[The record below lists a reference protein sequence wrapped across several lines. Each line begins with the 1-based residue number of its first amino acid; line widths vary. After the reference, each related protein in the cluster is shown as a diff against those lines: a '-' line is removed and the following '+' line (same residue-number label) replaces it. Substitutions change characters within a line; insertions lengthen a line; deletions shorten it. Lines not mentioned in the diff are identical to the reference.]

1 VRRGLRIDLDATGVP
16 WTADFG
22 RVNGALTAR
31 EARLGPGIVVGEMAD
46 SMHDPRTMGL
56 SPFGRLAAAHAVSM
70 IGDAC
75 VTVAL
80 AGTLFFNISPDAA
93 RPKVLL
99 YLLLTVAP
107 FALVAPVIG
116 PLLDRSR
123 GGRRTL
129 MSLGCLGRAVLCVLM
144 AGNVNTLLLFPL
156 AFGVLVLAKGHQ
168 VAKSSLVPA
177 MVPDDAALVTAN
189 SRLALISIG
198 AGAVG
203 GIPAAVILKLTGADW
218 VLVTAAIAF
227 AVAGALA
234 LRIPRGDRGAT
245 PETPEERAE
254 LHAPSIVLAGTAMA
268 LLRAGVGFLT
278 FLVAFG
284 LKADKQPTWFFG
296 AVLAISAVG
305 GFAGNLLAPLLRRR
319 VKEEWILVGSLLVP
333 AVIALWAAQAGG
345 RWAFLF
351 TAISVAMGA
360 AAGKV
365 AFDSLLQRDGPD
377 DLRGRAFARFE
388 TRFQLVWVI
397 GALVPVA
404 LFDVMDARVGFF
416 VLAVV
421 MGFGGVSYV
430 IGLRAARDHPPGA
443 ERKPTL
449 AARLRTMLRPGT
461 GASADPPSAASLP
474 DRDPPPAPKTSDA
487 VRPGPGRQE

>member
-1 VRRGLRIDLDATGVP
+1 
-16 WTADFG
+16 
-22 RVNGALTAR
+22 
-31 EARLGPGIVVGEMAD
+31 MQ
-46 SMHDPRTMGL
+46 DPRTMGL

-80 AGTLFFNISPDAA
+80 AGTLFFNISPGAA

-123 GGRRTL
+123 GGRRTF
-129 MSLGCLGRAVLCVLM
+129 MSAGCFGRAALCVVM
-144 AGNVNTLLLFPL
+144 AGNVNGLLLFPL

-168 VAKSSLVPA
+168 VAKSALVPA
-177 MVPDDAALVTAN
+177 MVPDEAALVTAN
-189 SRLALISIG
+189 SRLALISIA

-203 GIPAAVILKLTGADW
+203 GVPAALILQLTGADL
-218 VLVTAAIAF
+218 VLVTAALAF
-227 AVAGALA
+227 VVAGVLA
-234 LRIPRGDRGAT
+234 LRIPSGDRGAT
-245 PETPEERAE
+245 PETAEERAE

-284 LKADKQPTWFFG
+284 LKAGKQPTWFFG
-296 AVLAISAVG
+296 AVLAVSAIG
-305 GFAGNLLAPLLRRR
+305 GFAGNVLAPFLRRR

-333 AVIALWAAQAGG
+333 ALVALWAARAGG
-345 RWAFLF
+345 RWGFLF
-351 TAISVAMGA
+351 AAVSVAMGA
-360 AAGKV
+360 ASGKV

-404 LFDVMDARVGFF
+404 LFDVMNARVGFF
-416 VLAVV
+416 VLALVL
-421 MGFGGVSYV
+421 GFGGVSYV
-430 IGLRAARDHPPGA
+430 IGLRAARDRPPGA
-443 ERKPTL
+443 PPKPSVV
-449 AARLRTMLRPGT
+449 ARLRAMRRGSPAVSTDSPEGSAPPDAPG
-461 GASADPPSAASLP
+461 
-474 DRDPPPAPKTSDA
+474 PPPAEKSSDP

>member
-1 VRRGLRIDLDATGVP
+1 
-16 WTADFG
+16 
-22 RVNGALTAR
+22 
-31 EARLGPGIVVGEMAD
+31 MAD

-129 MSLGCLGRAVLCVLM
+129 MSLGCFGRAVLCVLM
-144 AGNVNTLLLFPL
+144 AGNIDGLLLFPL
-156 AFGVLVLAKGHQ
+156 AFGILVLAKGHQ
-168 VAKSSLVPA
+168 VAKSALVPA

-189 SRLALISIG
+189 SRLALISIA

-203 GIPAAVILKLTGADW
+203 GIPAALILKLTGAEW
-218 VLVTAAIAF
+218 VLATAAIAF

-234 LRIPRGDRGAT
+234 MRIPRGERGAT

-284 LKADKQPTWFFG
+284 LKAGNEPTWFFG

-305 GFAGNLLAPLLRRR
+305 GFAGNVLAPFLRRR

-333 AVIALWAAQAGG
+333 AVIALWAARAGG

-388 TRFQLVWVI
+388 TRFQLVWVL

-416 VLAVV
+416 VLALVL
-421 MGFGGVSYV
+421 GFGGVSYV
-430 IGLRAARDHPPGA
+430 IGLHAARDHAPGTPP
-443 ERKPTL
+443 RPSVV
-449 AARLRTMLRPGT
+449 ARLRGMLRSRP
-461 GASADPPSAASLP
+461 AAPPEDLP
-474 DRDPPPAPKTSDA
+474 PPPAAKSPDS

>member
-1 VRRGLRIDLDATGVP
+1 MGNP
-16 WTADFG
+16 
-22 RVNGALTAR
+22 
-31 EARLGPGIVVGEMAD
+31 MQ
-46 SMHDPRTMGL
+46 DPRTMGL
-56 SPFGRLAAAHAVSM
+56 SPFGRLAVAHAVSM

-80 AGTLFFNISPDAA
+80 AGTLFFNISPGAA

-129 MSLGCLGRAVLCVLM
+129 MSAGCFGRAGLCVLM

-168 VAKSSLVPA
+168 VAKSALVPA
-177 MVPDDAALVTAN
+177 MVPDEAALVTAN
-189 SRLALISIG
+189 SRLALISIA
-198 AGAVG
+198 AGAIG
-203 GIPAAVILKLTGADW
+203 GIPAAVVLKLTGADW
-218 VLVTAAIAF
+218 VLVCAAIAF
-227 AVAGALA
+227 TVAGFLA
-234 LRIPRGDRGAT
+234 LRVPRGDRGAT

-284 LKADKQPTWFFG
+284 LKAGKEPTWFFG
-296 AVLAISAVG
+296 AVLAVSAVG
-305 GFAGNLLAPLLRRR
+305 GFIGNVLAPFLRRR
-319 VKEEWILVGSLLVP
+319 IREEWILVGSLLAP
-333 AVIALWAAQAGG
+333 ALVALWAARTGG
-345 RWAFLF
+345 RWAYLF
-351 TAISVAMGA
+351 TAIFVAAGA

-388 TRFQLVWVI
+388 TRFQLVWVL
-397 GALVPVA
+397 GALIPVA

-416 VLAVV
+416 VLAI
-421 MGFGGVSYV
+421 MLGFGGVSYV
-430 IGLRAARDHPPGA
+430 IGLRAARDRPPGA
-443 ERKPTL
+443 PPKPPLVT
-449 AARLRTMLRPGT
+449 RLRSMRHSARSSAPPG
-461 GASADPPSAASLP
+461 PPGS
-474 DRDPPPAPKTSDA
+474 PAPKSPDS
-487 VRPGPGRQE
+487 VRPGPGRQEP

>member
-1 VRRGLRIDLDATGVP
+1 MGNP
-16 WTADFG
+16 
-22 RVNGALTAR
+22 
-31 EARLGPGIVVGEMAD
+31 
-46 SMHDPRTMGL
+46 MHDPRTMGL
-56 SPFGRLAAAHAVSM
+56 SPFGRLAVAHAVSM

-80 AGTLFFNISPDAA
+80 AGTLFFNISPGAA

-99 YLLLTVAP
+99 YLVLTVAP

-129 MSLGCLGRAVLCVLM
+129 MSAGCFGRAALCVLM

-168 VAKSSLVPA
+168 VAKSALVPA
-177 MVPDDAALVTAN
+177 MVRDESALVTAN
-189 SRLALISIG
+189 SRLALISIA
-198 AGAVG
+198 AGVMG
-203 GIPAAVILKLTGADW
+203 GIPAALVLKLTGADW
-218 VLVTAAIAF
+218 VLVGAAIAF
-227 AVAGALA
+227 VVAGFLS
-234 LRIPRGDRGAT
+234 LRVPRGDRGAT

-284 LKADKQPTWFFG
+284 LKAGKQPTWFFG
-296 AVLAISAVG
+296 AVLAVSAVG
-305 GFAGNLLAPLLRRR
+305 GLIGNVLAPFLRRKLR
-319 VKEEWILVGSLLVP
+319 EEWILVGSLLAP
-333 AVIALWAAQAGG
+333 ALAALWAARAGG
-345 RWAFLF
+345 RWGYVF
-351 TAISVAMGA
+351 TAVFVATGA

-388 TRFQLVWVI
+388 TRFQLVWVL
-397 GALVPVA
+397 GALIPVA

-416 VLAVV
+416 VLAV
-421 MGFGGVSYV
+421 MLGFGGVSYV
-430 IGLRAARDHPPGA
+430 IGLRAARDRPAGVPPG
-443 ERKPTL
+443 
-449 AARLRTMLRPGT
+449 
-461 GASADPPSAASLP
+461 P
-474 DRDPPPAPKTSDA
+474 DR
-487 VRPGPGRQE
+487 

>member
-1 VRRGLRIDLDATGVP
+1 MGNP
-16 WTADFG
+16 
-22 RVNGALTAR
+22 
-31 EARLGPGIVVGEMAD
+31 
-46 SMHDPRTMGL
+46 MHDPHAMGL
-56 SPFGRLAAAHAVSM
+56 SPFGRLAVAHAVSM
-70 IGDAC
+70 IGDTC

-80 AGTLFFNISPDAA
+80 AGTLFFNISPGAA

-107 FALVAPVIG
+107 FVLVAPVIG

-129 MSLGCLGRAVLCVLM
+129 MSAGCFGRAALCVVM

-168 VAKSSLVPA
+168 VAKSALVPA
-177 MVPDDAALVTAN
+177 MVSDEAALVTAN
-189 SRLALISIG
+189 SRLALISI
-198 AGAVG
+198 AAAAIG
-203 GIPAAVILKLTGADW
+203 GIPAAIVLKVTGADW
-218 VLVTAAIAF
+218 VLVCAAIAF
-227 AVAGALA
+227 TVAGFLV
-234 LRIPRGDRGAT
+234 LRIPKGDRDAT
-245 PETPEERAE
+245 PETAEERAE

-284 LKADKQPTWFFG
+284 LKAGKQPTWFFG
-296 AVLAISAVG
+296 AVLAVSAVG
-305 GFAGNLLAPLLRRR
+305 GFIGNVLAPFLRRR
-319 VKEEWILVGSLLVP
+319 VKEEWILVGSLLAP
-333 AVIALWAAQAGG
+333 AVVALWAARAGG
-345 RWAFLF
+345 RWGYLF
-351 TAISVAMGA
+351 TAVFVATGA

-388 TRFQLVWVI
+388 TRFQLVWVL

-416 VLAVV
+416 VLAV
-421 MGFGGVSYV
+421 MLGFGGVSYV
-430 IGLRAARDHPPGA
+430 IGLRAARDRPPGA
-443 ERKPTL
+443 ATKPPL
-449 AARLRTMLRPGT
+449 VARLRSMRRP
-461 GASADPPSAASLP
+461 
-474 DRDPPPAPKTSDA
+474 RPPAPPAARPGSPPPKGPDPKGSDG
-487 VRPGPGRQE
+487 VRPGPGRQES

>member
-1 VRRGLRIDLDATGVP
+1 MGNP
-16 WTADFG
+16 
-22 RVNGALTAR
+22 
-31 EARLGPGIVVGEMAD
+31 
-46 SMHDPRTMGL
+46 MHDPRTMAL

-80 AGTLFFNISPDAA
+80 AGTLFFNISPGAA

-123 GGRRTL
+123 RGRRTL
-129 MSLGCLGRAVLCVLM
+129 MSFGCFGRAILCVFM
-144 AGNVNTLLLFPL
+144 AGNVNGLLLFPL

-168 VAKSSLVPA
+168 VAKSSLVPTL
-177 MVPDDAALVTAN
+177 VRDEAALVTAN

-203 GIPAAVILKLTGADW
+203 GVPAAALLKLSGASL
-218 VLVTAAIAF
+218 VLTVGAITF

-234 LRIPRGDRGAT
+234 LRIPSDRKRPV
-245 PETPEERAE
+245 PETAEERAE
-254 LHAPSIVLAGTAMA
+254 LHAPSIVLAGSAMA

-284 LKADKQPTWFFG
+284 LKAGKQPSWFFG
-296 AVLAISAVG
+296 AVLAVSAVG
-305 GFAGNLLAPLLRRR
+305 GLVGNVVAPFLRKR
-319 VKEEWILVGSLLVP
+319 VREEWILVGALLIP
-333 AVIALWAAQAGG
+333 AVVALWGARSGG
-345 RWAFLF
+345 RWAYVC
-351 TAISVAMGA
+351 ASISVAAGA

-388 TRFQLVWVI
+388 TRFQLVWVL
-397 GALVPVA
+397 GALVPVG
-404 LFDVMDARVGFF
+404 LFDVMDAKLGFF
-416 VLAVV
+416 VLALLLS
-421 MGFGGVSYV
+421 FGGVSYV
-430 IGLRAARDHPPGA
+430 IGLRAAREHGQHGPPKTGGA
-443 ERKPTL
+443 IE
-449 AARLRTMLRPGT
+449 
-461 GASADPPSAASLP
+461 
-474 DRDPPPAPKTSDA
+474 PAP
-487 VRPGPGRQE
+487 GRLDG

>member
-1 VRRGLRIDLDATGVP
+1 MKPVGHQGAGDVSARGVLIRAAPT
-16 WTADFG
+16 
-22 RVNGALTAR
+22 
-31 EARLGPGIVVGEMAD
+31 IVDDEMGNP
-46 SMHDPRTMGL
+46 MHDPRTMGL
-56 SPFGRLAAAHAVSM
+56 SPFGRLALAHAVSM

-80 AGTLFFNISPDAA
+80 AGTLFFNISPGAA

-129 MSLGCLGRAVLCVLM
+129 MSAGCFGRAALCIVM
-144 AGNVNTLLLFPL
+144 VGNVNTLLLFPL

-168 VAKSSLVPA
+168 VAKSALVPA
-177 MVPDDAALVTAN
+177 MVPGEAALVTAN
-189 SRLALISIG
+189 SRLALISIA
-198 AGAVG
+198 AGAIG
-203 GIPAAVILKLTGADW
+203 GIPAAVILKVTGADW
-218 VLVTAAIAF
+218 VLVCAAIAF
-227 AVAGALA
+227 SVAGVLA
-234 LRIPRGDRGAT
+234 LRIPKGGRGA

-268 LLRAGVGFLT
+268 LLRGGVGFLT

-284 LKADKQPTWFFG
+284 LKAARQPTWFFG
-296 AVLAISAVG
+296 AVLVVSALG
-305 GFAGNLLAPLLRRR
+305 GLIGNVAAPFLRRK
-319 VKEEWILVGSLLVP
+319 VKEEWILAGSLLAP
-333 AVIALWAAQAGG
+333 AAVALWAARAGG
-345 RWAFLF
+345 RWGYLF
-351 TAISVAMGA
+351 TAALVASGA

-388 TRFQLVWVI
+388 TRFQLVWVL

-404 LFDVMDARVGFF
+404 LFEVMDARVGFF
-416 VLAVV
+416 VLAV
-421 MGFGGVSYV
+421 MLGFGGVSYV
-430 IGLRAARDHPPGA
+430 IGLRAARDRPPGA
-443 ERKPTL
+443 PRQPSL
-449 AARLRTMLRPGT
+449 IARLRSIRRPR
-461 GASADPPSAASLP
+461 PPDGSGVSP
-474 DRDPPPAPKTSDA
+474 GSSPAKSPDA
-487 VRPGPGRQE
+487 VRPGPAKQEP